1 MLYKTIVVEDEEL
14 TRKGLIKKL
23 EPFDEINIIDTADNG
38 IEAVEKINKLKPDL
52 IFLDIQM
59 PGMNGFEVLQN
70 LEFMP
75 IVIFTTA
82 FDEYALKAF
91 ETNSIDYLLKPIEE
105 ERLAK
110 AIGKLKKFSTE
121 ENKKADFDSGI
132 ASLLNELKNKQEK
145 LTRIH
150 IKIGDEVLFVN
161 TSDIYIFKADNKYT
175 TICTFDDEYIINDTL
190 ASLEEKLSDNFVRIH
205 RGFIINMDHLNK
217 LKKWFGGKYIAV
229 MKDKKKTEIPVSR
242 NSKDKLFPE

>member
-1 MLYKTIVVEDEEL
+1 MFYKTIIVEDEEL
-14 TRKGLIKKL
+14 TRNGLKKKL
-23 EPFDEINIIDTADNG
+23 ENFDEIDVIDEAENG
-38 IEAVEKINKLKPDL
+38 IEAVEKINEQKPDL

-70 LEFMP
+70 LNYMP

-110 AIGKLKKFSTE
+110 AVGKLNKFASGDDKKTE
-121 ENKKADFDSGI
+121 FDSNI
-132 ASLLNELKNKQEK
+132 TALLNEIRNKQEK
-145 LTRIH
+145 LSRIH
-150 IKIGDEVLFVN
+150 IKIGDEIIFVN
-161 TSDIYIFKADNKYT
+161 TGDIYFFKADNKYT
-175 TICTFDDEYIINDTL
+175 SICTFDNEYIINDTL
-190 ASLEEKLSDNFVRIH
+190 ASLEEKLPQNFIRIH
-205 RGFIINMDHLNK
+205 RGFIINTDHLNK

>member
-1 MLYKTIVVEDEEL
+1 MHYKTIIVKDENIN
-14 TRKGLIKKL
+14 RKGRINKL
-23 EPFDEINIIDTADNG
+23 APFGEIEIIDTADNG
-38 IEAVEKINKLKPDL
+38 IEAVDKINKLKPDL

-70 LEFMP
+70 LTFMP

-110 AIGKLKKFSTE
+110 AIEKLKKFATE

-150 IKIGDEVLFVN
+150 IKVGDEVLFVN

-190 ASLEEKLSDNFVRIH
+190 AFLEEKLPENFVRIH

>member
-1 MLYKTIVVEDEEL
+1 MLYKTIIVEDEEL
-14 TRKGLIKKL
+14 TRKGMMNKL
-23 EPFDEINIIDTADNG
+23 EQFSEIEIIDTAENG

-70 LEFMP
+70 LTFMP

-110 AIGKLKKFSTE
+110 SIGKLKKFSTGE
-121 ENKKADFDSGI
+121 SKKSDFDSGI
-132 ASLLNELKNKQEK
+132 ASLLSELKNRQEK

-161 TSDIYIFKADNKYT
+161 TSDIFFFKADNKYT

-190 ASLEEKLSDNFVRIH
+190 ASLEEKLPENFVRIH

-217 LKKWFGGKYIAV
+217 LKKWFGGKYMAV

>member
-1 MLYKTIVVEDEEL
+1 MFYKTILVEDEEL
-14 TRKGLIKKL
+14 SRLGLKKKL
-23 EPFDEINIIDTADNG
+23 EQFDEIDVIDMAENG
-38 IEAVEKINKLKPDL
+38 IEAVEKINKMKPDL

-70 LEFMP
+70 LEYMP

-110 AIGKLKKFSTE
+110 AMEKLKKFTTQE
-121 ENKKADFDSGI
+121 KCDYDSKI
-132 ASLLNELKNKQEK
+132 TSLLSELTNKQDK
-145 LTRIH
+145 LSRIH

-161 TSDIYIFKADNKYT
+161 TNDIFFFKADNKYT
-175 TICTFDDEYIINDTL
+175 SICTFDDEYIINDTL
-190 ASLEEKLSDNFVRIH
+190 ASLEEKLPANFIRIH

-217 LKKWFGGKYIAV
+217 LKKWFGGKYLAV

-242 NSKDKLFPE
+242 NSKDKLFPES

>member
-1 MLYKTIVVEDEEL
+1 MFYKTIIVEDEEL
-14 TRKGLIKKL
+14 TRNGLKKKL
-23 EPFDEINIIDTADNG
+23 ENFDEIDVIDEAENG
-38 IEAVEKINKLKPDL
+38 IEAVEKINEQKPDL

-70 LEFMP
+70 LNYMP

-110 AIGKLKKFSTE
+110 AVGKLNKFASGDDKKTE
-121 ENKKADFDSGI
+121 FDSNI
-132 ASLLNELKNKQEK
+132 TALLNEIRNKQEK
-145 LTRIH
+145 LSRIH
-150 IKIGDEVLFVN
+150 IKIGDEIIFVN
-161 TSDIYIFKADNKYT
+161 TGDIYFFKADNKYT
-175 TICTFDDEYIINDTL
+175 SICTYDNEYIINDTL
-190 ASLEEKLSDNFVRIH
+190 ASLEEKLPQNFIRIH
-205 RGFIINMDHLNK
+205 RGFIINSDHLNK

>member
-1 MLYKTIVVEDEEL
+1 MFYKTIIVEDEEL
-14 TRKGLIKKL
+14 TRNGLKKKL
-23 EPFDEINIIDTADNG
+23 ENFDEIDVIDEAENG
-38 IEAVEKINKLKPDL
+38 IEAVEKINEQKPDL

-70 LEFMP
+70 LNYMP

-110 AIGKLKKFSTE
+110 AVGKLNKFASGDDKKTE
-121 ENKKADFDSGI
+121 FNSNITA
-132 ASLLNELKNKQEK
+132 LLNEIRNKQEK
-145 LTRIH
+145 LSRIH
-150 IKIGDEVLFVN
+150 IKIGDEIIFVN
-161 TSDIYIFKADNKYT
+161 TGDIYFFKADNKYT
-175 TICTFDDEYIINDTL
+175 SICTFDNEYIINDTL
-190 ASLEEKLSDNFVRIH
+190 ASLEEKLPQNFIRIH
-205 RGFIINMDHLNK
+205 RGFIINTDHLNK

>member
-1 MLYKTIVVEDEEL
+1 MFYKTIIVEDEEL
-14 TRKGLIKKL
+14 TRNGLKKKL
-23 EPFDEINIIDTADNG
+23 ENFDEIDVIDEAENG
-38 IEAVEKINKLKPDL
+38 IEAVEKINEQKPDL

-70 LEFMP
+70 LNYMP

-110 AIGKLKKFSTE
+110 AVGKLNKFASGDDKKTE
-121 ENKKADFDSGI
+121 FDSNI
-132 ASLLNELKNKQEK
+132 TALLNEIRNKQEK
-145 LTRIH
+145 LSRIH
-150 IKIGDEVLFVN
+150 IKIGDEIIFVN
-161 TSDIYIFKADNKYT
+161 TGDIFFFKADNKYT
-175 TICTFDDEYIINDTL
+175 SICTFDNEYIINDTL
-190 ASLEEKLSDNFVRIH
+190 ASLEEKLPQNFIRIH
-205 RGFIINMDHLNK
+205 RGFIINTDHLNK